1 MDYKPISNYKF
12 KFNRRL
18 YEYWRK
24 KSVRYLKWAR
34 VKASGLETI
43 NNEKGPALIAANHLS
58 WQDILFIAAMIQR
71 PVSFAAT
78 FKLFD
83 QKICHQWLNEYFE
96 QFNQNKIVQR
106 TIQQLNIILANFL
119 VERVPQ
125 CGTFPAK
132 LDPQKR
138 TFLEQAKDALLE
150 GKFVC
155 IFPEGHFGTEEKLKR
170 FKLGISK
177 ILFDFFEE
185 TKINVPVYPV
195 GITGTRKLYRPGIK
209 LGFHVGMP
217 LYIEDFIQQN
227 VRKTLL
233 EFTNELRNIV
243 YNLIQSNQEIGFVK
257 E

>member
-1 MDYKPISNYKF
+1 MDSKTNSYYQF

-18 YEYWRK
+18 YDYWSK
-24 KSVRYLKWAR
+24 KGLRYLKWAR
-34 VKASGLETI
+34 VKTSGLDAI

-83 QKICHQWLNEYFE
+83 RKICHEWLNQYFA
-96 QFNQNKIVQR
+96 QFSQNKIIQR
-106 TIQQLNIILANFL
+106 TIQELNVVLAKFL
-119 VERVPQ
+119 VDRVPQ

-138 TFLEQAKDALLE
+138 TFLDQAKEALLKD
-150 GKFVC
+150 KFVC
-155 IFPEGHFGTEEKLKR
+155 IFPEGGFGTEEKLRR
-170 FKLGISK
+170 FKLGLSK

-185 TKINVPVYPV
+185 TKINVPVYPI
-195 GITGTRKLYRPGIK
+195 GITGTKRLYRPGMK

-217 LYIEDFIQQN
+217 IYIEDFIQQN

-233 EFTNELRNIV
+233 EFSGELRNKVYKLIV
-243 YNLIQSNQEIGFVK
+243 SDKEIELVEG
-257 E
+257 